1 MMKKNNAIIF
11 ENVCFAY
18 KKNIILENV
27 ILSIKKGEF
36 ASIVGPNGGGKTTL
50 LKLILGLI
58 KPDSGNIL
66 VLGNLPGQARE
77 RVGYM
82 PQYAY
87 LDMNFP
93 ATVKDVVLMGR
104 LSKKRFW
111 FSKDDRI
118 KAIEAIEEMRMTAYI
133 NKGFNELSGGQ
144 KQRVLIA
151 RALCSN
157 PEILLLDEPTAS
169 VDNETEEALFSILEK
184 LNKRMTI
191 LIVSHDLGFVSKYV
205 KSVICVN
212 RRVVIHPTSLIN
224 GAMIKDI
231 YRSDLKMVRHDH
243 RCSDKGHNYD

>member
-1 MMKKNNAIIF
+1 MKRNDEIIF

-18 KKNIILENV
+18 KKNTILDNV

-66 VLGNLPGQARE
+66 VLGNVPGQTRE
-77 RVGYM
+77 KVGYM
-82 PQYAY
+82 PQYAH

-111 FSKDDRI
+111 FSKNDRI
-118 KAIEAIEEMRMTAYI
+118 KAIESIEEMKMTAYI
-133 NKGFNELSGGQ
+133 NTGFNELSGGQ

-157 PEILLLDEPTAS
+157 PEILLLDEPVAGM
-169 VDNETEEALFSILEK
+169 NQEETEDTARFILDIHEETDT
-184 LNKRMTI
+184 TI
-191 LIVSHDLGFVSKYV
+191 LMIDHDMGFVMDICEKILVLNFGCKIADGTPHEIQSN
-205 KSVICVN
+205 SDVIAAYLGN
-212 RRVVIHPTSLIN
+212 ES
-224 GAMIKDI
+224 
-231 YRSDLKMVRHDH
+231 
-243 RCSDKGHNYD
+243 